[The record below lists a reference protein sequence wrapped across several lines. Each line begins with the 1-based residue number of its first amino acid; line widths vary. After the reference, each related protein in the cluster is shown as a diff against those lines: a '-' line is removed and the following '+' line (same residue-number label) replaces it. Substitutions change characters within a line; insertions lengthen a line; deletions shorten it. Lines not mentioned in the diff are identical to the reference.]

1 MAKQE
6 NRFVESEAV
15 VAAIRLRLS
24 SKTRFQQVLAL
35 SVGDDHIYHGLRQAM
50 SRNLVTLN
58 QPLVSASV
66 DGHVLTFVGTEE
78 EVLAKIR
85 AVPLPREG
93 KKGTSRTTLVKMVV
107 SRIERLQAGS
117 KPLGWKMTDENIPK
131 LIEVLVGAIS
141 SDRHVN
147 TGDASMRGA
156 ANRFV
161 GATGMKG
168 QFEGWNRWSYTDWE
182 SMCGFFI
189 REDVT
194 PEILR
199 EGIAVWT
206 AKLVMEA

>member
-1 MAKQE
+1 MTKQA

-24 SKTRFQQVLAL
+24 SKTRFQQILAL
-35 SVGDDHIYHGLRQAM
+35 SVGDEHVYHGLHQALN
-50 SRNLVTLN
+50 RNLVTLN
-58 QPLVSASV
+58 QPLVSAHV
-66 DGHVLTFVGTEE
+66 DGCVLTFVGTEE
-78 EVLAKIR
+78 EVLAKVR

-117 KPLGWKMTDENIPK
+117 RPLGWKMTEENV
-131 LIEVLVGAIS
+131 LMLVEVLVGAIS
-141 SDRHVN
+141 SDRHDDS
-147 TGDASMRGA
+147 GMRSA
-156 ANRFV
+156 ANKFV

-168 QFEGWNRWSYTDWE
+168 QFEGWNRWSYNDWE